1 MMKALNHFILENK
14 ILKIQNLSVNYNGIK
29 AVKNLSLSL
38 SKNEVI
44 AVLGITGSGKSSLI
58 NAIMGLVPI
67 HTGSIYLYNEDITYM
82 SIYERVYRGISL
94 IPEKKHVFPT
104 LTTEENLR
112 IGGHKLPT
120 QIFKSSIT
128 NVYDKFPILNQR
140 RKIKAENLSGGE
152 QKLLAIGIALM
163 MKPKILLLDEP
174 LTGLSPK
181 IATEMINIIK
191 KLKEDGLS
199 MIITEQTF
207 SISKILDK
215 KYVLENGETKS

>member
-1 MMKALNHFILENK
+1 
-14 ILKIQNLSVNYNGIK
+14 
-29 AVKNLSLSL
+29 
-38 SKNEVI
+38 
-44 AVLGITGSGKSSLI
+44 
-58 NAIMGLVPI
+58 
-67 HTGSIYLYNEDITYM
+67 
-82 SIYERVYRGISL
+82 
-94 IPEKKHVFPT
+94 
-104 LTTEENLR
+104 
-112 IGGHKLPT
+112 
-120 QIFKSSIT
+120 
-128 NVYDKFPILNQR
+128 
-140 RKIKAENLSGGE
+140 KIKAENLSGGE